1 MAKVIL
7 ITGASSGIGKACAV
21 YLAQKG
27 YKVYGSSRKP
37 SEPTQGYEM
46 LKLDVTD
53 PASVQQAVNTVIEK
67 EGKIDVLLNNAGMGL
82 GGAIENFSEEEM
94 QKEMGVVFFGMARMM
109 KAVLPHMRKE
119 KKGLI
124 INVSSIMGF
133 IALPFQG
140 YYSASKFALEGLSEA
155 LRMEVKSFG
164 INIALI
170 NPGDFRTGFTANR
183 QIINAEKS
191 TNPYSEQ
198 FKATLTQVEK
208 DENGGSDPII
218 IAKKVEKI
226 INTSKP
232 AFHYLVGR
240 FDQRF
245 AVSLKKMISEKFF
258 SSIIRSTYKLK

>member
-1 MAKVIL
+1 MTKVIL
-7 ITGASSGIGKACAV
+7 ITGASSGIGKACAE

-27 YKVYGSSRKP
+27 YKVYGTSRKP
-37 SEPTQGYEM
+37 SAPTQGYEM

-53 PASVQQAVNTVIEK
+53 PASVREAVNTVISK
-67 EGKIDVLLNNAGMGL
+67 EGRIDVLLNNAGSGL

-94 QKEMGVVFFGMARMM
+94 HKEMGVVFFGMARMM
-109 KAVLPHMRKE
+109 KAVIPYMRKE

-133 IALPFQG
+133 ISLPFQG
-140 YYSASKFALEGLSEA
+140 YYSASKFALEGLSES
-155 LRMEVKSFG
+155 LRMEVKPFG

-183 QIINAEKS
+183 QIINAENS
-191 TNPYSEQ
+191 PNPYSEQ
-198 FKATLTQVEK
+198 FKTTLAIVEK
-208 DENGGSDPII
+208 DENGGSDPML
-218 IAKKVEKI
+218 IAKKVDKI

-240 FDQRF
+240 LDQRF
-245 AVSLKKMISEKFF
+245 AVYLKRVIPEKWFF
-258 SSIIRSTYKLK
+258 SIIAGTYKIK

>member
-27 YKVYGSSRKP
+27 YKVYGTSRKT
-37 SEPTQGYEM
+37 SEPIQEYEM

-53 PASVQQAVNTVIEK
+53 PASVQQAVNAVISK
-67 EGKIDVLLNNAGMGL
+67 EGRIDVLLNNAGSGL

-94 QKEMGVVFFGMARMM
+94 QKDMAVVFFGMARMM
-109 KAVLPHMRKE
+109 KAVLPYMRKE

-124 INVSSIMGF
+124 INISSIMGF

-140 YYSASKFALEGLSEA
+140 YYSASKFALEGLSES

-183 QIINAEKS
+183 QIIDAQNS
-191 TNPYSEQ
+191 SNPYSEQ
-198 FKATLTQVEK
+198 FIATFAQVEK
-208 DENGGSDPII
+208 DENGGSDPIL

-232 AFHYLVGR
+232 SFHYLVGR

-245 AVSLKKMISEKFF
+245 AVTLKKIIPEKLFC
-258 SSIIRSTYKLK
+258 SIICATYKLK

>member
-7 ITGASSGIGKACAV
+7 ITGASSGIGKACAN

-27 YKVYGSSRKP
+27 YKVYGTSRKP
-37 SEPTQGYEM
+37 SEPIKDYEM
-46 LKLDVTD
+46 LTLDVTD
-53 PASVQQAVNTVIEK
+53 PASVQQAVNTVIAK
-67 EGKIDVLLNNAGMGL
+67 EGRIDVLLNNAGFGL

-124 INVSSIMGF
+124 INVSSIMGY

-170 NPGDFRTGFTANR
+170 NPGDFRTGFTASR
-183 QIINAEKS
+183 QIINAENS
-191 TNPYSEQ
+191 PNPYSEQ
-198 FKATLTQVEK
+198 FRATLAQVEK
-208 DENGGSDPII
+208 DENGGSDPIL

-226 INTSKP
+226 INTPKP

-240 FDQRF
+240 FDQRL
-245 AVSLKKMISEKFF
+245 AVTIKKLIPEKLFCQ
-258 SSIIRSTYKLK
+258 IICSTYKLK